1 MRADQPRFRIE
12 KAGVVAVQFLVGYSA
27 EAGQSHM
34 FNAVAWHKARRR
46 KE

>member
-34 FNAVAWHKARRR
+34 FNAVTKQDATGCNL
-46 KE
+46 